1 MSHYPADKIDK
12 NVVLHHA
19 VTLPYQIETCH
30 EGAERPN
37 LLDKVGI
44 WSIDN
49 VHVHIAYQSCFLQQL
64 ICFEERNYLA
74 QRARGVRLRALP
86 HR

>member
-30 EGAERPN
+30 EAAERPN
-37 LLDKVGI
+37 IVVKVDV
-44 WSIDN
+44 WSHDN
-49 VHVHIAYQSCFLQQL
+49 VHVRIAYQLYFLQQL
-64 ICFEERNYLA
+64 ICFEE
-74 QRARGVRLRALP
+74 
-86 HR
+86 